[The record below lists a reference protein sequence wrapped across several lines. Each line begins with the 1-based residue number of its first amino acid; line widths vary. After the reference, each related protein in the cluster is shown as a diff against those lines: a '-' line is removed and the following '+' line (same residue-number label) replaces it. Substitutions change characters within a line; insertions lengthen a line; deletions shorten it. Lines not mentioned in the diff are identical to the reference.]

1 MTTET
6 IGSKINRGVS
16 LLSLSIVLAIVLI
29 AAPIGME
36 RYANYMDQQVWV
48 MTGAQVTTVEQ
59 GGVKYIKDNYSTIIN
74 QVKDGGVVTVTGQN
88 LLDRGFL
95 PAGFSTTN
103 NFGQNYILA
112 ITKNPKQSDK
122 LMAFVL
128 TSGGKEINFK
138 GLRYISQS
146 MPGLGGY
153 VYPEN
158 MAKGAGGG
166 WEVNL
171 SSLGLSAQRGHI
183 VSYLT
188 SDALAGGAEE
198 SDRLYR
204 YAVNG
209 RPELNRMHTAIDM
222 NKNNINNAGTIN
234 SDNVNADTVNAKN
247 IKGGDVNAENGA
259 FNQRLKAGSDITSE
273 GGWLVTKGNFGW
285 QNSTWG
291 GGFYMSDGSW
301 IRTVNNKGIYTG
313 GQVKAGS
320 VDSAGRLRS
329 GEFLQLDGDAREGT
343 PCSPNKM
350 LGFDAAGNALSCQS
364 GVWKSNSGSDFNTGK
379 PGSTCGSFTYCNRDN
394 GYAVCAPLPNS
405 DQVRVATVTWDKW
418 TNQYLYKV
426 KDGHDYRS
434 VACQGIVWLN

>member
-1 MTTET
+1 MTIET
-6 IGSKINRGVS
+6 TGSKINRGMT
-16 LLSLSIVLAIVLI
+16 LLSVAIALAIVMI
-29 AAPIGME
+29 AAPIGIE
-36 RYANYMDQQVWV
+36 RYANYLDQQVWV
-48 MTGAQVTTVEQ
+48 MTGTQLTTVEQ
-59 GGVKYIKDNYSTIIN
+59 ASVEYIKDNYSTILN
-74 QVKDGGVVTVTGQN
+74 QVKGGGVVTVTGQT
-88 LLDRGFL
+88 LLDKGFL
-95 PAGFSTTN
+95 PAGFAMKN
-103 NFGQNYILA
+103 NFGQNYILG
-112 ITKNPKQSDK
+112 ITKNSKQNDK

-234 SDNVNADTVNAKN
+234 SDNVNTDTVNAKN

-273 GGWLVTKGNFGW
+273 GGWLVTKGSFGW

-301 IRTVNNKGIYTG
+301 IRTVNNKGIYTEG
-313 GQVKAGS
+313 EVQAGS
-320 VDSAGRLRS
+320 VNSNGKLRAG
-329 GEFLQLDGDAREGT
+329 GYLQLDKVVTVDASCPEVGLVARDTSGAT
-343 PCSPNKM
+343 V
-350 LGFDAAGNALSCQS
+350 SCQNTPAGSKWKKNGGS
-364 GVWKSNSGSDFNTGK
+364 GGMRVCMSCGGDWPVEVGKVLHESG
-379 PGSTCGSFTYCNRDN
+379 N
-394 GYAVCAPLPNS
+394 GDWGAWMMFADGCKMPY
-405 DQVRVATVTWDKW
+405 
-418 TNQYLYKV
+418 QYSWREPVLC
-426 KDGHDYRS
+426 S
-434 VACQGIVWLN
+434 VP